1 MAQANGA
8 HNVAEWQA
16 GLKPEERKEISSR
29 GGKASGEA
37 RRAHRLFKDILKD
50 ILSAPLETEAEQFKA
65 LQALGI
71 KNPRQED
78 AVMLAASQKAM
89 AGDVEAIRFLRDTLG
104 EKPTEAFNLAVSD
117 RPIKSLELGKL
128 SDQELQALA
137 DKTED

>member
-1 MAQANGA
+1 MNAA
-8 HNVAEWQA
+8 
-16 GLKPEERKEISSR
+16 
-29 GGKASGEA
+29 KASGEA

-89 AGDVEAIRFLRDTLG
+89 TGDVEAIRFLRDTLG
-104 EKPTEAFNLAVSD
+104 EKPTEAFNLSVSD

-128 SDQELQALA
+128 SDAQLEELA
-137 DKTED
+137 DKTDE